1 MDGKGTRTMSRIDN
15 LEEMPWLGGEA
26 HVRPSNSR
34 PQGARLWLWLV
45 ASNIPALVGAAVV
58 GVVLG
63 RLASTRSQAEDR
75 RTRRRSS
82 AKGAP
87 PASEQSESREP
98 AQVEDMRIRD
108 AEAASSGSGALLAGF
123 GLGVLAGA
131 VVALLTTPEP
141 GSSVRRRMT
150 RGLETARRELDEVV
164 DETNQSWSQVR
175 DETCHA
181 VVRTAAKMK
190 EAAQATTKAVADDP
204 DSTRKTP

>member
-1 MDGKGTRTMSRIDN
+1 MSRIDN

-26 HVRPSNSR
+26 HVRPSNGG
-34 PQGARLWLWLV
+34 PQGARLWRWLV
-45 ASNIPALVGAAVV
+45 ASNIPALAGAAAV

-63 RLASTRSQAEDR
+63 SLASTRSQAEDR

-87 PASEQSESREP
+87 PAAEQSEPREP
-98 AQVEDMRIRD
+98 AQAEGMRICD
-108 AEAASSGSGALLAGF
+108 AETASPGSGALLAGF

-150 RGLETARRELDEVV
+150 RGLETARRELDEIV
-164 DETNQSWSQVR
+164 DETSQSWGQVR
-175 DETCHA
+175 DETRHA
-181 VVRTAAKMK
+181 GIRMAAKMK

-204 DSTRKTP
+204 DSLRKTP

>member
-1 MDGKGTRTMSRIDN
+1 MSRIDN

-26 HVRPSNSR
+26 HVRPSNGR
-34 PQGARLWLWLV
+34 PQGARLWRWLV
-45 ASNIPALVGAAVV
+45 AWNIPALAGAAVV
-58 GVVLG
+58 GAVLG
-63 RLASTRSQAEDR
+63 RLASTGNQAEDR

-87 PASEQSESREP
+87 PAGERSKSREP
-98 AQVEDMRIRD
+98 AQVEDKRICD
-108 AEAASSGSGALLAGF
+108 AEDTFQGSGALLAGF

-164 DETNQSWSQVR
+164 GETNQSWSQVR
-175 DETCHA
+175 DETRHA
-181 VVRTAAKMK
+181 VIRTAAKMK
-190 EAAQATTKAVADDP
+190 EAVQATKNAVSDDP
-204 DSTRKTP
+204 GSTRKAP